1 MFGNGK
7 NTLILKVLV
16 VFMSIAMTTVGF
28 SARTNS
34 ARVIPTGKVSI
45 IKDGR
50 VVGEFS
56 KEAPLPEG
64 SMLRC
69 EDKCAVKLDD
79 TYMVVDPGT
88 EFSVTP
94 AAGHT
99 ELHVKEGTVY
109 YTMNESSSPLQIDT
123 PNGEAATGDLTM
135 TDSQVRGYVRVSG
148 NESEIGVIG
157 GGTMMMETESGEM
170 AVIPGNA
177 ITIVAVGSETSGA
190 AADGAVADGAA
201 AEKTGGLTRN
211 QKFAFGAGT
220 AAVLAAGG
228 AAFAIGS
235 GGGGGGGGDG
245 DNDDGSPSSP

>member
-45 IKDGR
+45 IKDGK

-69 EDKCAVKLDD
+69 EDKCALKLDD
-79 TYMVVDPGT
+79 KYMVVDPGT

-99 ELHVKEGTVY
+99 ELYAKEGTVY
-109 YTMNESSSPLQIDT
+109 YAMNESSSPLQIDT

-135 TDSQVRGYVRVSG
+135 TDSEVRGYVRVSG
-148 NESEIGVIG
+148 NETEIGVIG
-157 GGTMMMETESGEM
+157 GGTMMMETASGEM
-170 AVIPGNA
+170 AVAPGNA
-177 ITIVAVGSETSGA
+177 ITIAAVGSETSEA
-190 AADGAVADGAA
+190 AADGAA

-211 QKFAFGAGT
+211 QKYAFGAGT

-228 AAFAIGS
+228 VALAIGS
-235 GGGGGGGGDG
+235 GGGGGGGGGGG

>member
-7 NTLILKVLV
+7 STLILKVLV

-45 IKDGR
+45 IKDGK

-56 KEAPLPEG
+56 HEAPLPEG

-109 YTMNESSSPLQIDT
+109 YAMNESSSPLQIDT

-135 TDSQVRGYVRVSG
+135 TDNEVRGYVRVSE
-148 NESEIGVIG
+148 NETEIGVIG

-170 AVIPGNA
+170 AVTSGHA
-177 ITIVAVGSETSGA
+177 ITTTAVGSETSGA
-190 AADGAVADGAA
+190 SADRAA
-201 AEKTGGLTRN
+201 ATKTGGLTRN
-211 QKFAFGAGT
+211 QKFAVGAGSV
-220 AAVLAAGG
+220 AVLTAGG
-228 AAFAIGS
+228 IALASGSGGSGGS
-235 GGGGGGGGDG
+235 GGGGD
-245 DNDDGSPSSP
+245 DDDDGSPSSP

>member
-1 MFGNGK
+1 
-7 NTLILKVLV
+7 
-16 VFMSIAMTTVGF
+16 MSIAMTTVGF

-45 IKDGR
+45 IKDGK

-99 ELHVKEGTVY
+99 ELYAKEGTVY
-109 YTMNESSSPLQIDT
+109 YAMNESSSPLRIDT

-148 NESEIGVIG
+148 NETEIGVIG
-157 GGTMMMETESGEM
+157 GGTMMMETASGEM
-170 AVIPGNA
+170 AVAPGNA
-177 ITIVAVGSETSGA
+177 ITIAAEGSETSGA
-190 AADGAVADGAA
+190 AADGAAADGAAADGAA

-211 QKFAFGAGT
+211 QKYAFGAGT

-228 AAFAIGS
+228 VAFAIGN
-235 GGGGGGGGDG
+235 GGGGGGG

>member
-45 IKDGR
+45 IKDGK

-69 EDKCAVKLDD
+69 EDKCALKLDD

-109 YTMNESSSPLQIDT
+109 YRMNESSSPLQIDT
-123 PNGEAATGDLTM
+123 PNGEAATGDLIM
-135 TDSQVRGYVRVSG
+135 TDNEVRGYVRVSG
-148 NESEIGVIG
+148 NETEIGVIG
-157 GGTMMMETESGEM
+157 GGTMMMETASGEM
-170 AVIPGNA
+170 AVAPGNA
-177 ITIVAVGSETSGA
+177 ITIAAVGSETSGA
-190 AADGAVADGAA
+190 AADEAA
-201 AEKTGGLTRN
+201 AAKTGGLTRN
-211 QKFAFGAGT
+211 QKFAVGAGSV
-220 AAVLAAGG
+220 AVLTAGG
-228 AAFAIGS
+228 IALASGSGGSGGS
-235 GGGGGGGGDG
+235 GGGGD
-245 DNDDGSPSSP
+245 DDDDDGSPSSP

>member
-45 IKDGR
+45 IKDGK

-56 KEAPLPEG
+56 QEAPLLEG

-99 ELHVKEGTVY
+99 ELYAKEGTVY
-109 YTMNESSSPLQIDT
+109 YAMNESSSPLQIDT

-135 TDSQVRGYVRVSG
+135 TDSQIRGYVRVSG
-148 NESEIGVIG
+148 NETEIGVIG
-157 GGTMMMETESGEM
+157 GGTMMMETASGEM
-170 AVIPGNA
+170 AIAPGNA
-177 ITIVAVGSETSGA
+177 ITIAAEGSETSGA
-190 AADGAVADGAA
+190 AGDGAAADGAA

-235 GGGGGGGGDG
+235 GGGGGGGGG

>member
-28 SARTNS
+28 SARTNL
-34 ARVIPTGKVSI
+34 ARVIPMGKVSI
-45 IKDGR
+45 IKDGK

-69 EDKCAVKLDD
+69 EDKCALKLDD
-79 TYMVVDPGT
+79 KYMVVDPGT

-99 ELHVKEGTVY
+99 ELYVKEGTVY
-109 YTMNESSSPLQIDT
+109 YAMNESSSPLQIDT

-135 TDSQVRGYVRVSG
+135 TDPEVRGYVRVSG
-148 NESEIGVIG
+148 NETEIGVIE

-170 AVIPGNA
+170 AVTSGNA
-177 ITIVAVGSETSGA
+177 ITTTAVGSETSGA
-190 AADGAVADGAA
+190 SADRAA
-201 AEKTGGLTRN
+201 ATKTGGLTRN
-211 QKFAFGAGT
+211 QKFAVGAGSV
-220 AAVLAAGG
+220 AVLTAGG
-228 AAFAIGS
+228 IALASGSGGSGGS
-235 GGGGGGGGDG
+235 GGGGD
-245 DNDDGSPSSP
+245 DDDGSPSSP

>member
-34 ARVIPTGKVSI
+34 ARVIPTGKVSV
-45 IKDGR
+45 IKDGK

-69 EDKCAVKLDD
+69 EDKCALKLDD
-79 TYMVVDPGT
+79 KYMVVDPGT

-123 PNGEAATGDLTM
+123 PNGEAATGDLIM
-135 TDSQVRGYVRVSG
+135 TDNEVRGYVRVSG
-148 NESEIGVIG
+148 NETEIGVIG

-170 AVIPGNA
+170 AVTPGHA
-177 ITIVAVGSETSGA
+177 ITIATVGSETSGA
-190 AADGAVADGAA
+190 AAA
-201 AEKTGGLTRN
+201 KTGGLTRN
-211 QKFAFGAGT
+211 QKFAIGAGS

-228 AAFAIGS
+228 FALASGGGGGSS
-235 GGGGGGGGDG
+235 GGGGGGDDNDDG
-245 DNDDGSPSSP
+245 DDGSPSSP

>member
-7 NTLILKVLV
+7 STLILKVLV

-34 ARVIPTGKVSI
+34 ARVIPTGHVSLI
-45 IKDGR
+45 NDGK

-69 EDKCAVKLDD
+69 EDKCTIKLNDK
-79 TYMVVDPGT
+79 YMVVDPGT

-109 YTMNESSSPLQIDT
+109 YAMNESSSPLQIDT

-135 TDSQVRGYVRVSG
+135 TDNEVRGYVRVSG
-148 NESEIGVIG
+148 NETEIGVIG

-170 AVIPGNA
+170 AVTSGHA
-177 ITIVAVGSETSGA
+177 ITTTAVGSETSGA
-190 AADGAVADGAA
+190 SADRAA
-201 AEKTGGLTRN
+201 ATKTGGLTRN
-211 QKFAFGAGT
+211 QKFAVGAGSV
-220 AAVLAAGG
+220 AVLTAGG
-228 AAFAIGS
+228 IALASGSGGSGGS
-235 GGGGGGGGDG
+235 GGGGD
-245 DNDDGSPSSP
+245 DDDDGSPSSP

>member
-7 NTLILKVLV
+7 STLILKVLV

-45 IKDGR
+45 IKDGK

-56 KEAPLPEG
+56 QEAPLPEG

-109 YTMNESSSPLQIDT
+109 YAMNESSSPLQIDT

-135 TDSQVRGYVRVSG
+135 TDNEVRGYVRVSE
-148 NESEIGVIG
+148 NETEIGVIG

-170 AVIPGNA
+170 AVTSGHA
-177 ITIVAVGSETSGA
+177 ITTTAVGSETSGA
-190 AADGAVADGAA
+190 SADRAA
-201 AEKTGGLTRN
+201 ATKTGGLTRN
-211 QKFAFGAGT
+211 QKFAVGAGSV
-220 AAVLAAGG
+220 AVLTAGG
-228 AAFAIGS
+228 IALASGSGGSGGS
-235 GGGGGGGGDG
+235 GGGGD
-245 DNDDGSPSSP
+245 DDDDDGSPSSP